1 VTVSNEIAPVRR
13 SLVVDASPGRAFEV
27 FTAGIDRW
35 WPKAKSIGSAPL
47 RESTI
52 EPFVGGRWKCL
63 CEDGSGYT
71 VGHVRIWEPAS
82 RLVVTWEINGQWKSD
97 PRPEA
102 TSEVEVRF
110 IAEADGRTR
119 VELEHRHFERMGP
132 VDGGAMQMAVTNGW
146 PGMLD
151 LYAAVVAGK

>member
-1 VTVSNEIAPVRR
+1 MTHTSDIPPVRR
-13 SLVVDASPGRAFEV
+13 TVVVDATPARAFEV
-27 FTAGIDRW
+27 FAAGIDRW

-71 VGHVRIWEPAS
+71 VGHVQVWEPAR
-82 RLVVTWEINGQWKSD
+82 RLVISWEINAQWKSD

-110 IAEADGRTR
+110 ISETDGRTR
-119 VELEHRHFERMGP
+119 VELEHRNFERMGP
-132 VDGGAMQMAVTNGW
+132 IDGAAMQTAVTNGW
-146 PGMLD
+146 PGIMD
-151 LYAAVVAGK
+151 LYAAAAAGP